1 MSYRS
6 SGSGSRGDPSPR
18 RPSTRRSG
26 SSDAF
31 GLPAWDDEDDDGRDN
46 SRRGE
51 ERPERDAPPRGGSAS
66 GTDYSNRGYASSS
79 GARSERSGLRDNWQ
93 AERGWDGGSAGSRWG
108 GQRNG
113 RADRELARRSS
124 KPLVITLAVLLTVIV
139 AAVIGVLV
147 LPGKMNKPS
156 VTIPDSPFATYAPG
170 PTATVTAHFKAFGSD
185 RSKYSLTYPEV
196 WNTTSD
202 DRTTQGQYDYIDT
215 FALQDAPSR
224 LLVEQAGAFSAYTDA
239 QIMQNEVS
247 NAQHNGVTFTKA
259 DTPAPAQKV
268 GGATWTRQDYSVNA
282 NGNPVHMAL
291 LACHH
296 GGRGYVI
303 VLVSSAGEF
312 SNDDQAVFEPMLSSF
327 LFL

>member
-6 SGSGSRGDPSPR
+6 SGSGSRGDPNPR
-18 RPSTRRSG
+18 RPATRRSG

-31 GLPAWDDEDDDGRDN
+31 GLPAWDDEGDDGSDN
-46 SRRGE
+46 SRRSAAGSA
-51 ERPERDAPPRGGSAS
+51 RSSSARGRDAYGA
-66 GTDYSNRGYASSS
+66 DYANRGYAGSS
-79 GARSERSGLRDNWQ
+79 GARSGRGDSRDNWQ
-93 AERGWDGGSAGSRWG
+93 AARGWDGGSAGSRWG
-108 GQRNG
+108 GQRTG
-113 RADRELARRSS
+113 RAERELARRSS
-124 KPLVITLAVLLTVIV
+124 KPLVIALSVLLTVIV

-170 PTATVTAHFKAFGSD
+170 PTATITDHFKAFGSD

-196 WNTTSD
+196 WNATSD
-202 DRTTQGQYDYIDT
+202 ERTTQGQYDYIDT

-224 LLVEQAGAFSAYTDA
+224 LLVEQAGAFSAYTDVV
-239 QIMQNEVS
+239 IMQNEVS
-247 NAQHNGVTFTKA
+247 NAQQNGVTFTKA